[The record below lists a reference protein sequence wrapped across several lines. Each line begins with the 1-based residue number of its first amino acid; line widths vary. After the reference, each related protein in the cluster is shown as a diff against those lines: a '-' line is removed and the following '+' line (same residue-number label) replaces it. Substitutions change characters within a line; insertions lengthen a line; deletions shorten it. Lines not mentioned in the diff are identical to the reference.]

1 MESLLSFTPFPLID
15 KMDDK
20 SLIPY
25 HSMGGDTFKETFY
38 SERGK
43 KYLYNGGEFQVQKQA
58 RYMFF
63 FIMG

>member
-1 MESLLSFTPFPLID
+1 
-15 KMDDK
+15 MDDK

-63 FIMG
+63 LLWGKCGS